1 MTAPTQVACSAESGD
16 RRGLGIL
23 TLEDDRLLFDGAFR
37 ISVPLVEIDLLRIH
51 RGLLQVTYRGG
62 EVAFDLGPRRAQLWA
77 DLLREPRSLLD
88 TLGVKPRARVLI
100 AGVSDLGFHRR
111 IKERATVVTDRAA
124 AAREPV
130 DMIFLEVTAADA
142 LASVGA
148 LEPLLARDGSLW
160 VVHPKDES
168 RVSRTDVIGAGRDAG
183 LTDIKE
189 AAFSLTHRAQKFAV
203 PLARR

>member
-1 MTAPTQVACSAESGD
+1 MTPPQVACSAEAGD

-37 ISVPLVEIDLLRIH
+37 LSVPLLDIELVRVH
-51 RGLLQVTYRGG
+51 RGLLQIVYRGG
-62 EVAFDLGPRRAQLWA
+62 EVAFDLGPRRAQTWA
-77 DLLREPRSLLD
+77 DLVREPRSLLD
-88 TLGVKPRARVLI
+88 TLGVKPQARVLI
-100 AGVSDLGFHRR
+100 AGVTDLGFHRR
-111 IKERATVVTDRAA
+111 IKERATVVPDRAA

-130 DMIFLEVTAADA
+130 DVIFLEVTDGDGLAA
-142 LASVGA
+142 LSA

-160 VVHPKDES
+160 IVHPKDET
-168 RVSRTDVIGAGRDAG
+168 RVSGDDVIRAGRAAG

-189 AAFSLTHRAQKFAV
+189 AAFSLTHRARKFAV